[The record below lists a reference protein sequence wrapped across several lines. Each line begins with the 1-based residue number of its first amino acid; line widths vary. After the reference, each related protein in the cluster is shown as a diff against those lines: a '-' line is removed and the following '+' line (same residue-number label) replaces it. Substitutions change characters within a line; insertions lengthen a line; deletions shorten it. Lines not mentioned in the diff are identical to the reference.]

1 MRIQSP
7 AFQRQGEVPKRFTC
21 QGENI
26 SPELSWEGAP
36 KETKFFV
43 LILHDPDA
51 PRRNGFTHWLLYDIP
66 AAIDCVRENV
76 PRHEQLADAALQ
88 GRNDSGEIGYT
99 GPCPPTGRHRY
110 FLRLY
115 ALREKLGLTAGA
127 TADEV
132 QIALDGK
139 IIEQC
144 ELMASYQKS
153 GSDASGESSKKSHAA
168 R

>member
-7 AFQRQGEVPKRFTC
+7 VFQHEGEFPKRFTC
-21 QGENI
+21 EGEDI
-26 SPELSWEGAP
+26 SPELSWDGAP

-66 AAIDCVRENV
+66 AAIDRVRENV
-76 PRHEQLADAALQ
+76 PRQEQLADAAVQ
-88 GRNDSGEIGYT
+88 GRNDSGEIGYM
-99 GPCPPTGRHRY
+99 GPCPPAGRHRY

-115 ALREKLGLTAGA
+115 ALRERLGLPAGA
-127 TADEV
+127 TAGEV

-139 IIEQC
+139 VIEQC
-144 ELMASYQKS
+144 ELMATYQRS
-153 GSDASGESSKKSHAA
+153 GAREPSKKSHAA

>member
-7 AFQRQGEVPKRFTC
+7 AFQHEGEIPQRFTC
-21 QGENI
+21 QGQNV

-36 KETKFFV
+36 KETRFFV

-66 AAIDCVRENV
+66 AAIDRVRENV
-76 PRHEQLADAALQ
+76 PRLEQLADAALQ

-115 ALREKLGLTAGA
+115 ALREKLGLPAGA

-139 IIEQC
+139 VIEQC
-144 ELMASYQKS
+144 ELMASYEKS

>member
-7 AFQRQGEVPKRFTC
+7 ALQHEGEFPKRYTC
-21 QGENI
+21 EGENI
-26 SPELSWEGAP
+26 SPELSWQDTP

-66 AAIDCVRENV
+66 AAIDRVRENV
-76 PRHEQLADAALQ
+76 PKHEQLADAALQ

-115 ALREKLGLTAGA
+115 ALRDKLGLAAGA

-132 QIALDGK
+132 KIALDGK
-139 IIEQC
+139 VIEQC
-144 ELMASYQKS
+144 ELMATYQKS
-153 GSDASGESSKKSHAA
+153 GSAKSREPSKKSHAA

>member
-7 AFQRQGEVPKRFTC
+7 AFPHGGEFPRRYTC
-21 QGENI
+21 EGENI
-26 SPELSWEGAP
+26 SPEFFWDGAP
-36 KETKFFV
+36 KEAKFLV

-110 FLRLY
+110 FARLY
-115 ALREKLGLTAGA
+115 ALRDKLGLPAGA

-132 QIALDGK
+132 QLALDGK
-139 IIEQC
+139 VIEQC
-144 ELMASYQKS
+144 ELMATYQKS
-153 GSDASGESSKKSHAA
+153 GAASRESAKKSHAG

>member
-1 MRIQSP
+1 MRILSP
-7 AFQRQGEVPKRFTC
+7 VLQHEGEFPKRFTC
-21 QGENI
+21 EGENI
-26 SPELSWEGAP
+26 SPELSWEAAP

-66 AAIDCVRENV
+66 AAIDRVRENV
-76 PRHEQLADAALQ
+76 PKHEQLADAALQ
-88 GRNDSGEIGYT
+88 GRNDSGETGYM

-115 ALREKLGLTAGA
+115 ALRERLGLPAGA

-132 QIALDGK
+132 QVALDGK
-139 IIEQC
+139 VIEQS
-144 ELMASYQKS
+144 EIMATYQRS
-153 GSDASGESSKKSHAA
+153 GTRETSKKSHAA

>member
-7 AFQRQGEVPKRFTC
+7 AFPNGGEFPRRYTC
-21 QGENI
+21 EGENI
-26 SPELSWEGAP
+26 SPEFFWDGAP
-36 KETKFFV
+36 KEAKFLV

-66 AAIDCVRENV
+66 AAIDRVRENV

-110 FLRLY
+110 FARLY
-115 ALREKLGLTAGA
+115 ALRDKLGLPAGA

-132 QIALDGK
+132 RLALDGK
-139 IIEQC
+139 VIEEC
-144 ELMASYQKS
+144 ELMATYQKS
-153 GSDASGESSKKSHAA
+153 GALSRESAKKSHGGP
-168 R
+168 

>member
-7 AFQRQGEVPKRFTC
+7 AFPHGGEFPRRYTC
-21 QGENI
+21 EGENI
-26 SPELSWEGAP
+26 SPEFSWDGAP
-36 KETKFFV
+36 KEAKFLV

-88 GRNDSGEIGYT
+88 GHNDAGEIGYT

-110 FLRLY
+110 FARLY
-115 ALREKLGLTAGA
+115 ALRDKLGLPAGA

-132 QIALDGK
+132 QLALDGK
-139 IIEQC
+139 VIEQC
-144 ELMASYQKS
+144 ELMATYQKS
-153 GSDASGESSKKSHAA
+153 GAASRESAKKSHAG

>member
-7 AFQRQGEVPKRFTC
+7 AFQHEGEFPKRFTC
-21 QGENI
+21 EGENI
-26 SPELSWEGAP
+26 SPEFTWEGAP

-66 AAIDCVRENV
+66 GAIDRVRENV
-76 PRHEQLADAALQ
+76 PKHEQLADAALQ
-88 GRNDSGEIGYT
+88 GRNDSGEVGYT

-115 ALREKLGLTAGA
+115 ALREKLGLPAGA

-139 IIEQC
+139 VIEQC
-144 ELMASYQKS
+144 ELMATYQKS
-153 GSDASGESSKKSHAA
+153 GTSRESSKKSHAA

>member
-7 AFQRQGEVPKRFTC
+7 AFQQEGEFPKRYTC
-21 QGENI
+21 EGENI

-66 AAIDCVRENV
+66 AAIDRVRENV

-110 FLRLY
+110 FTRLY
-115 ALREKLGLTAGA
+115 ALREKLGLPAGA
-127 TADEV
+127 AADEV

-139 IIEQC
+139 VIEQC
-144 ELMASYQKS
+144 ELMATYQKS
-153 GSDASGESSKKSHAA
+153 GAAFGKPSKQSHAA

>member
-7 AFQRQGEVPKRFTC
+7 AFQHQGEVPKRFTC

-36 KETKFFV
+36 KETRFFV

-66 AAIDCVRENV
+66 AAIDRVRENV

-115 ALREKLGLTAGA
+115 ALREKLGLPAGA

-139 IIEQC
+139 VIEQC

>member
-7 AFQRQGEVPKRFTC
+7 AFQHEGEIPQRFTC
-21 QGENI
+21 QGQNV
-26 SPELSWEGAP
+26 SPELSWEDVP

-51 PRRNGFTHWLLYDIP
+51 PRRNGFTHWLLYDVP
-66 AAIDCVRENV
+66 AAIDRLHENF
-76 PRHEQLADAALQ
+76 PRHEQLAGGALQ
-88 GRNDSGEIGYT
+88 GRNDSGEIGYM

-115 ALREKLGLTAGA
+115 ALREKLGLPADA

-132 QIALDGK
+132 QLALDGK
-139 IIEQC
+139 VIEQC
-144 ELMASYQKS
+144 ELMASYQRS
-153 GSDASGESSKKSHAA
+153 GTREPARKTHAA

>member
-7 AFQRQGEVPKRFTC
+7 AFQHEGEFPKRYTC
-21 QGENI
+21 EGENI

-66 AAIDCVRENV
+66 AAIDRVRENV
-76 PRHEQLADAALQ
+76 PGHEQLADAALQ

-110 FLRLY
+110 FTRLY
-115 ALREKLGLTAGA
+115 ALREKLGLPAGA

-139 IIEQC
+139 VIEQC
-144 ELMASYQKS
+144 ELMATYQKS
-153 GSDASGESSKKSHAA
+153 GAAFREPSKQSHAA

>member
-7 AFQRQGEVPKRFTC
+7 AFQHEGEIPQRFTC
-21 QGENI
+21 QGQNV

-36 KETKFFV
+36 KGTKFFV

-51 PRRNGFTHWLLYDIP
+51 PRRNGFTHWVLYDIP
-66 AAIDCVRENV
+66 AAIDRVRENV
-76 PRHEQLADAALQ
+76 PKLEQLADAALQ

-99 GPCPPTGRHRY
+99 GPCPPAGRHRY

-115 ALREKLGLTAGA
+115 ALREKLGLAAGA
-127 TADEV
+127 SADEV

-139 IIEQC
+139 VIEQC
-144 ELMASYQKS
+144 ELMATYQKS
-153 GSDASGESSKKSHAA
+153 GPTASPGFSKESHAA